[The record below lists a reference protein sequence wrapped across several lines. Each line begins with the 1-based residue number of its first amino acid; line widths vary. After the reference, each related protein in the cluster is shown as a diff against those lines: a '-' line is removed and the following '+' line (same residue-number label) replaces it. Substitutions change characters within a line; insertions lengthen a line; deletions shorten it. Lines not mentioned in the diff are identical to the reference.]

1 MRRFLRGAGTVVLLV
16 LQLGAAA
23 LLVVAT
29 VRRERLQPAQ
39 GIPATTPDVLGAV
52 AWYTDDGF
60 AAAGVEG
67 YTIVRLG
74 SATVLRGMAGR
85 ASVAD
90 LLPGAGIAAWGRDP
104 AQVIVIGGVPR

>member
-1 MRRFLRGAGTVVLLV
+1 MIR
-16 LQLGAAA
+16 
-23 LLVVAT
+23 
-29 VRRERLQPAQ
+29 
-39 GIPATTPDVLGAV
+39 GIPATTPEVLGAV

-74 SATVLRGMAGR
+74 PATVLRGEWPGAR
-85 ASVAD
+85 RWPD